1 MNRITLQLGD
11 ITQLEVDAIVNAAN
25 EHLNGGTGVDGA
37 IHAAAG
43 SRNLLE
49 ECETL
54 GGCPTGERLESPMAT
69 TSRQNTSFIQ
79 SAPFGKMAT
88 RTNLSFSKIAT
99 KTPSA
104 SPQKTAFAPL
114 HSPQSVLGSLRIPPG
129 SSSADC
135 SQNDKSLSS
144 RTMKLPEKVIF
155 VCFDQA
161 SLAYYEEMTIPQSTA
176 LHD

>member
-25 EHLNGGTGVDGA
+25 EHLNGGTGLTALFTPPPVLSYLRSA
-37 IHAAAG
+37 KLSVAV
-43 SRNLLE
+43 
-49 ECETL
+49 
-54 GGCPTGERLESPMAT
+54 PPVKLESPMAT

-79 SAPFGKMAT
+79 SAPFGKVVT

-114 HSPQSVLGSLRIPPG
+114 HSPQSVLGLTTSHRIKQPR
-129 SSSADC
+129 
-135 SQNDKSLSS
+135 SQ
-144 RTMKLPEKVIF
+144 
-155 VCFDQA
+155 
-161 SLAYYEEMTIPQSTA
+161 
-176 LHD
+176 